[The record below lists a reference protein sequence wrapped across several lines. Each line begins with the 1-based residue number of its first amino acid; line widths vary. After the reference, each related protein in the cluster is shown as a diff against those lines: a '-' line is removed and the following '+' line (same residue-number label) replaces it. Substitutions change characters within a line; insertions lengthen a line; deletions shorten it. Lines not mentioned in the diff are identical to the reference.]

1 MSDKKTPEAPKGQM
15 NPEILKMLAAM
26 AQKQKQPLTKRQEI
40 TEKVMKFISK
50 AIGEGV
56 ILVDRF
62 MNLAVNPNDP
72 DRNDVIQ
79 TARTPILFG
88 SYVIIGFFIF
98 GGLWAG
104 LAPLD
109 SGEVAIGTLVSSSNR
124 KILNHPQGGILKAIY
139 VKQGEHVN
147 EGDPIV
153 ALDDVAFKAQYETFL
168 NQYRTLLMNQA
179 RLIAE
184 RDGDEE
190 IKMPEELLA
199 QKDDLEVKK
208 IRDTQDNLFVSRRE
222 TIKGAISSREQQ
234 ILQSR
239 KQIEGEEANKI
250 SLTKNYVSTKDR
262 LKAAKELFKK
272 GFVSKTALM
281 EIEVREADLESRV
294 TNCDINIARI
304 NQDISRL
311 EIEILN
317 VKSDSLTKVLS
328 ELKDVQTQLPDV
340 YGRYLQS
347 KDAFDRAIITAP
359 VDGIVN
365 VLKFHTIGMQIPA
378 QQPIAEVSP
387 EKDFLVVEVK
397 IPTKNIASVHVG
409 LKTKIRFSAFKSRTT
424 PTFNGTLVA
433 LSPDILTDERGGA
446 MGGDPTYYAGR
457 VEIDMDEFN
466 EVAKARNLE
475 LHPGMQVEVQIITGT
490 RTLLRYMLDPITDT
504 AFKSLGEK

>member
-1 MSDKKTPEAPKGQM
+1 MSDNKTPEGPKGQM

-40 TEKVMKFISK
+40 TEKVMKFLGKGIQK
-50 AIGEGV
+50 GV
-56 ILVDRF
+56 IFVDRF
-62 MNLAVNPNDP
+62 LNLVVNPTDP

-79 TARTPILFG
+79 TARMPILFG

-109 SGEVAIGTLVSSSNR
+109 SGEVAIGTLVSSSN
-124 KILNHPQGGILKAIY
+124 KKVLNHPEGGILKAIY
-139 VKQGEHVN
+139 VKQGEHVK
-147 EGDPIV
+147 EGDPII
-153 ALDDVAFKAQYETFL
+153 ALDDVRFKATYETYL
-168 NQYRTLLMNQA
+168 NQYRTTLMHQA

-190 IKMPEELLA
+190 IQIPEELIA
-199 QKDDLEVKK
+199 EKDNADVKK
-208 IRDTQDNLFVSRRE
+208 IIHTQENLFIAKRE
-222 TIKGAISSREQQ
+222 TINGQISSLEQR

-239 KQIEGEEANKI
+239 KQIESVETNKI
-250 SLTKNYVSTKDR
+250 SLTKNYAIIKDR
-262 LKAAKELFKK
+262 LKASKELFKK
-272 GFVSKTALM
+272 GFVSKSALM
-281 EIEVREADLESRV
+281 EMEGKEAQIESQV
-294 TNCDINIARI
+294 TNCDIEIAKL
-304 NQDISRL
+304 NQEISKN
-311 EIEILN
+311 EIDILN
-317 VKSDSLTKVLS
+317 FKSDSLTKVLD
-328 ELKDVQTQLPDV
+328 ELKQVQMQLPEI

-347 KDAFDRAIITAP
+347 KDAFDHAIITAP

-365 VLKFHTIGMQIPA
+365 VIKFHTIGMQIPA

-387 EKDFLVVEVK
+387 EKDVLVVEVR

-409 LKTKIRFSAFKSRTT
+409 LKTKIRFSAFKARTT
-424 PTFNGTLVA
+424 PTFTGTLVS
-433 LSPDILTDERGGA
+433 LSPDILVDERGAA
-446 MGGDPTYYAGR
+446 MGGDPNYYQGR

-466 EVAKARNLE
+466 KVAKARKLE

-504 AFKSLGEK
+504 MFKSLGEK